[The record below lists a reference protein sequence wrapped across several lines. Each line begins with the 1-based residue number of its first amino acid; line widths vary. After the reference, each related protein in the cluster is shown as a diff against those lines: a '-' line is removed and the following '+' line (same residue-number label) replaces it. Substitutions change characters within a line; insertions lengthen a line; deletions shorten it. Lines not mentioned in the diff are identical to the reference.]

1 MAIPNNVKSYR
12 ILQYRYLFTVIA
24 LALVTGFG
32 CLASNYAHKDII
44 GALIRFNFPVL
55 ISQNLLLIFMMW
67 QVLRIRPIAPLVGI
81 RRQSNTVQKKLLGV
95 ILAECMLY
103 FFFYYLTFILS
114 GTTVFKDGSAIVGI
128 LVLLLR
134 FLVLCVLGIIIL
146 SAYEAQHP
154 ILILLAVLL
163 LNFIYHYWIEIHY
176 LLIMYSPI
184 YDPVYRA
191 IHHIYQG

>member
-12 ILQYRYLFTVIA
+12 MLRFRYLLIVIA

-32 CLASNYAHKDII
+32 CLASNYTHKDII

-55 ISQNLLLIFMMW
+55 ISQSLLLIFMMW
-67 QVLRIRPIAPLVGI
+67 QILRVRPIEPLVSV
-81 RRQSNTVQKKLLGV
+81 RRQSNSVQRKLLGV
-95 ILAECMLY
+95 ILIECILY

-114 GTTVFKDGSAIVGI
+114 GAALFKDGSAVVGM

-134 FLVLCVLGIIIL
+134 FLVLCVLGILIL
-146 SAYEAQHP
+146 KAYEAQHP
-154 ILILLAVLL
+154 ILILLSVLL
-163 LNFIYHYWIEIHY
+163 LNFIYHYWIEIHC

-184 YDPVYRA
+184 YDPLYRA

>member
-12 ILQYRYLFTVIA
+12 ILQYRYLLTVIA

-55 ISQNLLLIFMMW
+55 ISQSLLLIFMMW

-81 RRQSNTVQKKLLGV
+81 RRQSNNVQKKLLGV

-103 FFFYYLTFILS
+103 FFFYLTFILS
-114 GTTVFKDGSAIVGI
+114 GTTVFKDGSAIVGM

>member
-1 MAIPNNVKSYR
+1 M
-12 ILQYRYLFTVIA
+12 
-24 LALVTGFG
+24 
-32 CLASNYAHKDII
+32 
-44 GALIRFNFPVL
+44 
-55 ISQNLLLIFMMW
+55 
-67 QVLRIRPIAPLVGI
+67 
-81 RRQSNTVQKKLLGV
+81 
-95 ILAECMLY
+95 
-103 FFFYYLTFILS
+103 
-114 GTTVFKDGSAIVGI
+114 